1 VIADSARMPRSSA
14 AADAAAV
21 GGGEEP
27 ANRGGEQSP
36 NQMTIEQLAAATQM
50 TVRNIRSHQAR
61 GLVSPPEVRLRVG
74 YYGPEHREQLRVIR
88 DLQAA
93 GFNLRGIKRLF
104 SIAAELSERGVPL
117 TVILD
122 ALDATRET

>member
-1 VIADSARMPRSSA
+1 MTPA
-14 AADAAAV
+14 ASV
-21 GGGEEP
+21 LT
-27 ANRGGEQSP
+27 QSP
-36 NQMTIEQLAAATQM
+36 NQMTIEQLAAESAM
-50 TVRNIRSHQAR
+50 TVRNIRSHQGR
-61 GLVSPPEVRLRVG
+61 GLVSPPEVRSRVG

-104 SIAAELSERGVPL
+104 SIAAELSDRGVPL

-122 ALDATRET
+122 ALDATREA

>member
-1 VIADSARMPRSSA
+1 MS
-14 AADAAAV
+14 ADA
-21 GGGEEP
+21 P
-27 ANRGGEQSP
+27 LLTQSP
-36 NQMTIEQLAAATQM
+36 NQMTIEQLAAESRM

-61 GLVSPPEVRLRVG
+61 GLVSPPEVRSRVG

-93 GFNLRGIKRLF
+93 GFNLKGIKRLF
-104 SIAAELSERGVPL
+104 SIAAELAERGVPL

-122 ALDATRET
+122 ALDATRDA